1 MPSTLPNALTWW
13 SQISQTWVVARRNRL
28 GSGFPSFTICSWSSV
43 QSSPASIRRAR
54 STSCGALRSGT
65 LPISFRYIRTGSLVG
80 ALSASTSMRI
90 CVTASV
96 SSPGSSM
103 ISMPSVFR

>member
-1 MPSTLPNALTWW
+1 LPSIEIWA
-13 SQISQTWVVARRNRL
+13 
-28 GSGFPSFTICSWSSV
+28 WSSV

-54 STSCGALRSGT
+54 STSCGAFRRGT
-65 LPISFRYIRTGSLVG
+65 FPISFRYIRTGSFVG
-80 ALSASTSMRI
+80 ALSASTSILI

-103 ISMPSVFR
+103 ISMPSVLR